1 MLDKL
6 HEGHQGVVRCRSRAQ
21 SSVWWPGLSRQLEA
35 LVRSCTA
42 CAVERCNPSEPM
54 ISSDTVLRPW
64 QKVGTDMFVYKQATY
79 LLVVDNASSYVE
91 IAKLAETTSPDVI
104 LHLRS
109 IFARHGIPETV
120 VSDNGPQYHM
130 RLRGLPGKKALYTS
144 LAAHVTLIVMAKRNV
159 LCRPLRQ
166 C

>member
-54 ISSDTVLRPW
+54 IASDTVLRPR

-91 IAKLAETTSPDVI
+91 IAKLAET
-104 LHLRS
+104 
-109 IFARHGIPETV
+109 
-120 VSDNGPQYHM
+120 